1 MGDLI
6 YLQKRVGKEL
16 WEMSDDELLTFLL
29 EDSNAGNV

>member
-16 WEMSDDELLTFLL
+16 WDMTDEELIDFLL
-29 EDSNAGNV
+29 EDNG